1 VFGLKIGAC
10 HMITNLLSLAMG
22 FNITYYSQEVQDE
35 IVSLPVTLQARYI
48 ALTNRMLEYGPHLG
62 LPHTDAFG
70 GGLFELR
77 LKGVEGIARVF
88 FCTMVG
94 QEIVMLH
101 SFIKKTQK
109 TPEKELKIA
118 KQRMKELKK

>member
-1 VFGLKIGAC
+1 MVYSI
-10 HMITNLLSLAMG
+10 S
-22 FNITYYSQEVQDE
+22 YYSREVQED
-35 IVSLPVTLQARYI
+35 ILNFPVTRQARYI
-48 ALTNRMLEYGPHLG
+48 ALTDHMIEYGPNLG

-77 LKGVEGIARVF
+77 LKGAEGIARVF

-94 QEIVMLH
+94 QEIIILH

-109 TPEKELKIA
+109 TPEKELKLA
-118 KQRMKELKK
+118 KKRMKELKR

>member
-1 VFGLKIGAC
+1 
-10 HMITNLLSLAMG
+10 MG

-77 LKGVEGIARVF
+77 LKGVEGITRVF

-101 SFIKKTQK
+101 SFVKKTQK

-118 KQRMKELKK
+118 RLRMKELKK

>member
-1 VFGLKIGAC
+1 VSHSI
-10 HMITNLLSLAMG
+10 I
-22 FNITYYSQEVQDE
+22 YYSQEVQDD
-35 IVSLPVTLQARYI
+35 IMTLPATLQARYI
-48 ALTNRMLEYGPHLG
+48 GLTNRMLDFGPHLG

-77 LKGVEGIARVF
+77 LKGAEGIARVF
-88 FCTMVG
+88 FCTMVE

-109 TPEKELKIA
+109 TPEKELKLA
-118 KQRMKELKK
+118 KQRMKEIKQ